1 MASGIAFNRLHFLVK
16 FKGGR
21 GWTWEVESA
30 ERFGIFDWRLKEKEG
45 FNTETSEG
53 TELAE
58 RKGYPHPRCFWV
70 KSAELIE
77 KKRLEFLAVQKS
89 AQGCEKKELEC
100 SGERGVARDGFPNR
114 GAPHP
119 RVFS

>member
-1 MASGIAFNRLHFLVK
+1 MASGIAFNRLHFLGE

-21 GWTWEVESA
+21 GWTWKVKSA

-77 KKRLEFLAVQKS
+77 NKRVEFSCVQKS
-89 AQGCEKKELEC
+89 AQECEKKELES
-100 SGERGVARDGFPNR
+100 SGER
-114 GAPHP
+114 
-119 RVFS
+119 